1 MAGKVIY
8 DNFKKRW
15 MCSYENST
23 GKHKRIC
30 HGCETEEEALEFLYR
45 ISQKDN
51 QFLIK
56 NIAKD
61 MYLPDGDHLKRLE
74 QYGKKLCLKTIKQKR
89 QVIELIVKEYGNV
102 KIDNLD
108 IRRVQ
113 QELINDGHSPSWKNQ
128 YIETF
133 NAIYDETAWKCDTP
147 VRKPGFR
154 RFIRHSKKADILTED
169 ELDKFLEIRNW
180 DDEKIYLFFKLVSN
194 CGLRMGEARAIKI
207 KQVYRDEHL
216 LLVNGFCKNNG
227 ERTNYNKCGNSEET
241 RIRFV
246 PIPEKTLV
254 LIEKYIKLENLGRED
269 YLFTR
274 DGGTTPLRQEYLEK
288 KFKKAVSKSEI
299 NPHNRKL
306 VPHSLRYTY
315 VTKMRQVLDIEKV
328 QKIVGHSSPQM
339 TQYYTRFEFSEM
351 AKFAKSAIEAA
362 DKIFN

>member
-8 DNFKKRW
+8 DNLKKRW

-102 KIDNLD
+102 KIDN
-108 IRRVQ
+108 
-113 QELINDGHSPSWKNQ
+113 SWKNQ

-154 RFIRHSKKADILTED
+154 RFIRHSKKADI
-169 ELDKFLEIRNW
+169 
-180 DDEKIYLFFKLVSN
+180 
-194 CGLRMGEARAIKI
+194 
-207 KQVYRDEHL
+207 
-216 LLVNGFCKNNG
+216 
-227 ERTNYNKCGNSEET
+227 
-241 RIRFV
+241 
-246 PIPEKTLV
+246 
-254 LIEKYIKLENLGRED
+254 
-269 YLFTR
+269 
-274 DGGTTPLRQEYLEK
+274 
-288 KFKKAVSKSEI
+288 
-299 NPHNRKL
+299 
-306 VPHSLRYTY
+306 
-315 VTKMRQVLDIEKV
+315 
-328 QKIVGHSSPQM
+328 
-339 TQYYTRFEFSEM
+339 
-351 AKFAKSAIEAA
+351 
-362 DKIFN
+362 